1 MNLSDTITAVSTPK
15 GHGAIGIVRVS
26 GDRTL
31 GIIQEIFVPHRKN
44 SQKFSFD
51 PHKMVHGSI
60 CEDKEILDDVLAVWM
75 PRGAS
80 YTGDDLIEIHA
91 HGNPVILNEILG
103 LIIKRGARFA
113 QPGEFTFRAFMNG
126 KIDLAQAEAVS
137 DLIFAKSRQAVRV
150 ANQYL
155 RGAFS
160 KEIGQIREGLL
171 EMLVHTEAAIDFSS
185 EDIEVFSNSEMHKK
199 LQPVRE
205 KIKKILA
212 TYNDGRLLSQ
222 GASVAIVGRPNVGK
236 SSLFNACLNIDRA
249 IVTSVPG
256 TTRDTVEEEFVYRGI
271 AVRLIDTAGIRKTEN
286 VVENIGIDKALEK
299 IKTADLVLLVLDVSE
314 DFSEEDRM
322 LIDLVASK
330 KKILVLNKI
339 DLGEKWKIEE
349 VFIKEDLFPVI
360 RHVSALSRS
369 GIEKLLDTVYEE
381 LLGAQANSD
390 TVFLTKSRHKLS
402 LEKAVKYLDAYQ
414 EGLGDRRPLE
424 FMALELREA
433 VNELEAIIG
442 KITTDDI
449 YDKLFSSFCI
459 GK

>member
-15 GHGAIGIVRVS
+15 GYGAIGIIRVS
-26 GDRTL
+26 GDKTL
-31 GIIQEIFVPHRKN
+31 GILKEIFVPHRKN
-44 SQKFSFD
+44 SQEFSFD
-51 PHKMVHGSI
+51 SHKMVHGSV
-60 CEDKEILDDVLAVWM
+60 CEDGETLDDVLAVWM
-75 PRGAS
+75 PKGAS

-91 HGNPVILNEILG
+91 HGNPVVLNEISG
-103 LIIKRGARFA
+103 LIIKKGARFA
-113 QPGEFTFRAFMNG
+113 QPGEFTFRAFMHG

-137 DLIFAKSRQAVRV
+137 DLIFAKSRQAVRI
-150 ANQYL
+150 AHQYL

-171 EMLVHTEAAIDFSS
+171 EMLVQTEAAIDFSS
-185 EDIEVFSNSEMHKK
+185 EDIEVFSNSEMRKK
-199 LQPVRE
+199 LQPVYE

-249 IVTSVPG
+249 IVTAVPG

-271 AVRLIDTAGIRKTEN
+271 VIRLIDTAGIRKTES
-286 VVENIGIDKALEK
+286 VVEKIGIDKSFEK
-299 IKTADLVLLVLDVSE
+299 IRTADLVLLVLDASE
-314 DFSEEDRM
+314 DLCEEDRM
-322 LIDLVASK
+322 LIDLVAPK
-330 KKILVLNKI
+330 KKVLVWNKI
-339 DLGEKWKIEE
+339 DLNENRYSER
-349 VFIKEDLFPVI
+349 PVQY
-360 RHVSALSRS
+360 VSALSRF
-369 GIEKLLDTVYEE
+369 GIEKLLDAIYEE

-402 LEKAVKYLDAYQ
+402 LEKALKYLDAYQ
-414 EGLGDRRPLE
+414 EGLMDRRPLE

-433 VNELEAIIG
+433 VNELEMIIG
-442 KITTDDI
+442 KVTTDDI